1 MDRSSFIWQ
10 EIEVIIN
17 NTIKNKSNQIET
29 RLINIDESRFENTN
43 TTVWTE
49 NPKSVPNSKLL

>member
-1 MDRSSFIWQ
+1 MNRSSFISW

-43 TTVWTE
+43 TMVWTE